1 MKTFNNADSLVKTF
15 VEMPSI
21 NELVQDKIN
30 ELDAQGSDEA
40 FFVGDLGDVVGKYLK
55 WKQNLPRVEPFYAV
69 KCNESEQIVKL
80 LADLGTGFD
89 CASKAE
95 IAQVLKHGVSPSRI
109 IYANPCKQMSM
120 LKYAAKQ
127 GVEKMTFDNE
137 AELIKIKDLYPSAK
151 LVLRL
156 LPTSQF
162 KVQCELGNKFG
173 CHPDNAC
180 KLLAKAQELDLNVVG
195 ISFHVGSGVEEAAAF
210 ACAVKQAH
218 TAWMS
223 ALDFGFDMSI
233 LDIGGGFPG
242 QKSAPVTFDEISVV
256 LNKALDEYFPKS
268 SGVRIIAEPGRY
280 FVASAFTLAVNI
292 IAKRTVA
299 RDITDN
305 NDGAPGP
312 DGHHQQNLSQNDEP
326 SHMYYVNDGVYGSF
340 NSLLYDHASVE
351 VQVPM
356 AYEAGGQF
364 SSSVWGP
371 TCDGLDCILEDIKL
385 PELSIGQWL
394 YFQDMGAYTMCAG
407 STFNGMPR
415 PQVFLYCNTSIWAE
429 VQGISA
435 MQAELGATPEGYVCP
450 GKKKTCLNI
459 SALREALY
467 SPSQALVEE
476 EMMA

>member
-1 MKTFNNADSLVKTF
+1 MKTNTNADSLVQTF

-21 NELVQDKIN
+21 EELVQDKIN
-30 ELDAQGSDEA
+30 ELDAQGSDDA
-40 FFVGDLGDVVGKYLK
+40 FFVGDLGDVVGKFVK
-55 WKQNLPRVEPFYAV
+55 WKQLLPRVEPFYAV
-69 KCNESEQIVKL
+69 KCNQDEQVVKL

-95 IAQVLKHGVSPSRI
+95 IAQVMKLGVSPSRI
-109 IYANPCKQMSM
+109 IYANPCKQKSF

-127 GVEKMTFDNE
+127 GVDKMTFDNE
-137 AELIKIKDLYPSAK
+137 AELVKIKDLYPEAK

-180 KLLAKAQELDLNVVG
+180 KLLAKAQELDLNVIG
-195 ISFHVGSGVEEAAAF
+195 ISFHVGSGVEEAEAF

-218 TAWMS
+218 GAWMA
-223 ALDFGFDMSI
+223 ALEFGFDMTL

-242 QKSAPVTFDEISVV
+242 QKSAPITFSEIASV
-256 LNKALDEYFPKS
+256 LNKALDEYFPAG

-299 RDITDN
+299 RDIADT
-305 NDGAPGP
+305 DGAPGP

-340 NSLLYDHASVE
+340 NSLMYDHAHVE
-351 VQVPM
+351 VEVPR
-356 AYEAGGQF
+356 AYPAGHQF
-364 SSSVWGP
+364 TSSVWGP
-371 TCDGLDCILEDIKL
+371 TCDGLDCILEECKL
-385 PELSIGQWL
+385 PELDIGQWL
-394 YFQDMGAYTMCAG
+394 FFQDMGAYTMCAG

-415 PQVFLYCNTSIWAE
+415 PNVLLYCNANIWAE
-429 VQGISA
+429 VQGMVA
-435 MQAELGATPEGYVCP
+435 MQAELGATPEGYACP
-450 GKKKTCLNI
+450 AVKKTCVNMA
-459 SALREALY
+459 ALRDAL
-467 SPSQALVEE
+467 QAPGLALEE
-476 EMMA
+476 EMLA

>member
-1 MKTFNNADSLVKTF
+1 MKTNINADSLVQTF

-21 NELVQDKIN
+21 EELVQDKIN

-40 FFVGDLGDVVGKYLK
+40 FFVGDLGDIVGKFVK
-55 WKQNLPRVEPFYAV
+55 WKQLLPRVEPFYAV
-69 KCNESEQIVKL
+69 KCNQDEQVVKL

-95 IAQVLKHGVSPSRI
+95 IGLVMKLGVPPSRI
-109 IYANPCKQMSM
+109 IYANPCKQKSF

-127 GVEKMTFDNE
+127 GVDKMTFDNE
-137 AELIKIKDLYPSAK
+137 AELIKIKDLYPAAK

-180 KLLAKAQELDLNVVG
+180 KLLAKAQELDLDVIG
-195 ISFHVGSGVEEAAAF
+195 ISFHVGSGVEEAEAF

-218 TAWMS
+218 GAWM
-223 ALDFGFDMSI
+223 AAVEFGFDMTL

-242 QKSAPVTFDEISVV
+242 QKSAPITFAEIASV
-256 LNKALDEYFPKS
+256 LNKALDEYFPAC

-299 RDITDN
+299 RDIADT
-305 NDGAPGP
+305 DGAPGP

-340 NSLLYDHASVE
+340 NSLMYDHATVE
-351 VQVPM
+351 VEVPI
-356 AYEAGGQF
+356 AYPTGHQF
-364 SSSVWGP
+364 TSSVWGP
-371 TCDGLDCILEDIKL
+371 TCDGLDCILEECKL
-385 PELSIGQWL
+385 PELDIGQWL
-394 YFQDMGAYTMCAG
+394 FFQDMGAYTMCAG

-415 PQVFLYCNTSIWAE
+415 PNVLLYCSANIWAE
-429 VQGISA
+429 VQGMVA
-435 MQAELGATPEGYVCP
+435 MQAELGATPEGYACP
-450 GKKKTCLNI
+450 AVKKTCVNI
-459 SALREALY
+459 KALHEALC
-467 SPSQALVEE
+467 SPSRALEE
-476 EMMA
+476 EMLA